1 MVAGV
6 SSTSTRTTIGF
17 VTRDP
22 IGYWDSF
29 SQYQLFISNSVL
41 FLDPSGLYTS
51 EASCTLATSIVRT
64 ITETKNNKRITVKRL
79 FCEFN
84 CYCPNKPTPCI
95 LPRHSGVLCTRTR
108 QLVLLMH
115 DWVWESCDW
124 QLVCSNWGSPRLELH
139 PKGDCEL
146 RFVCRCGCL
155 DSWFF
160 AIVVFCCRSFR

>member
-1 MVAGV
+1 MGTAYSLRFLHRVFERFRFSIDTVWCKKSDDGLASSFAIKIGSVNV
-6 SSTSTRTTIGF
+6 SFRAME
-17 VTRDP
+17 
-22 IGYWDSF
+22 Y
-29 SQYQLFISNSVL
+29 
-41 FLDPSGLYTS
+41 
-51 EASCTLATSIVRT
+51 A
-64 ITETKNNKRITVKRL
+64 K
-79 FCEFN
+79 
-84 CYCPNKPTPCI
+84 PCI

-108 QLVLLMH
+108 QLVLRMH
-115 DWVWESCDW
+115 DWVWEWCDW